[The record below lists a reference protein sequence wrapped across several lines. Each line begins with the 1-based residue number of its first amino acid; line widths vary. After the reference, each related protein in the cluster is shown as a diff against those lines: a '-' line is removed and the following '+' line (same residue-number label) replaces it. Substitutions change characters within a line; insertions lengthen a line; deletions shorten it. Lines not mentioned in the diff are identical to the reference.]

1 MCLSES
7 DEILV
12 DCQRKLLKGIAFF
25 VGVCGLCVCVCS
37 VCLCLGGFPCWTP
50 GTKHLGPFAVL
61 QILITTNLTQAFVL
75 CRSIS
80 ILLYLCWIMKACN
93 PIQTI
98 WSIYSCEFCMLHNKK
113 ALTQSQLFI
122 PGGWPHKVPIH
133 YMKPWSKLMWFF
145 FFGLWGW
152 LPYNQCFFIQPPGIK
167 SCDLNICESAS
178 TYKTTNMG
186 GGGVGWAVGGV
197 T

>member
-1 MCLSES
+1 MGSLLSVPAASNVSLRVWRNLGGLSKEAT
-7 DEILV
+7 EGH
-12 DCQRKLLKGIAFF
+12 RFFF

-98 WSIYSCEFCMLHNKK
+98 WSIYSCEFCMLHNKH
-113 ALTQSQLFI
+113 LWPNHNFLFQGVDHTKYQFTI
-122 PGGWPHKVPIH
+122 RSPDASW
-133 YMKPWSKLMWFF
+133 
-145 FFGLWGW
+145 
-152 LPYNQCFFIQPPGIK
+152 
-167 SCDLNICESAS
+167 CDLFFC
-178 TYKTTNMG
+178 TKTPRQ
-186 GGGVGWAVGGV
+186 
-197 T
+197 